1 MSTAEPGPEDPRET
15 GEDGVRFD
23 VVDAEDLED
32 ESGEEEVCIPFW
44 FYFVCGI
51 ALKFYLENE
60 PHEK

>member
-1 MSTAEPGPEDPRET
+1 MSTVESGSEDSRET

-32 ESGEEEVCIPFW
+32 ESGEEEVSIPFW
-44 FYFVCGI
+44 FYFVCGL